1 MSRKRFEKSVP
12 RRDFLGKAAWGSFAL
27 TMGTALIGIVRLP
40 KPGVLP
46 ESASRFKV
54 GFPDDFA
61 PDTRRTIPR
70 RNVWVFRDD
79 LGFYAISAICSHL
92 GCVVSETAKGDGFT
106 CPCHGSKFDAT
117 GKNGSGPAPRP
128 LPWHPLTLSG
138 SGALVVDLG
147 AEVSA
152 DAALQTKGGGS

>member
-1 MSRKRFEKSVP
+1 MSNQRP
-12 RRDFLGKAAWGSFAL
+12 TRRGFFAI
-27 TMGTALIGIVRLP
+27 GTAVVAVLGLCAHAFAWARSLIPNVQYQPP
-40 KPGVLP
+40 KKRKLGPP
-46 ESASRFKV
+46 KQ
-54 GFPDDFA
+54 FPKGKTYLADLKIFV
-61 PDTRRTIPR
+61 I
-70 RNVWVFRDD
+70 RDD
-79 LGFYAISAICSHL
+79 LGLRALSAVCPHL
-92 GCVVSETAKGDGFT
+92 GCTVGTQGEGYH

-128 LPWHPLTLSG
+128 LAWHPLTLSG